1 MGCNCKKTAENA
13 SKYTDDETV
22 IPLNGFNKV
31 LSFIGKFI
39 IGIFI
44 FLLIIVVFP
53 FIIIYVAVCIIMGK
67 HIRLN
72 LYKKKK
78 DVARK

>member
-13 SKYTDDETV
+13 SRYTDEETV
-22 IPLNGFNKV
+22 TQIKGFRKI
-31 LSFIGKFI
+31 LSFVGKLI

-53 FIIIYVAVCIIMGK
+53 FIIIYVIICIIMGRP
-67 HIRLN
+67 IRLK
-72 LYKKKK
+72 LYKK
-78 DVARK
+78 RKNVTRK